1 MSDMLLA
8 YRRYA
13 RFSGRSR
20 RKEYWLFILLVA
32 IGSFVF
38 SALDAALGLG
48 GSATGVADT
57 SHGFNYGFALNG
69 GLLAGVW
76 SLFNLIPSLSVAV
89 RRLHDTGRTG
99 WWLLIVLVPLIG
111 AIVLFVFMCLDG
123 ERGPNRFGP
132 DPKTGA
138 DGAYAA
144 A

>member
-20 RKEYWLFILLVA
+20 RREYWLFILGVV

-38 SALDAALGLG
+38 AALDAALGLG
-48 GSATGVADT
+48 GSATGVAD
-57 SHGFNYGFALNG
+57 SHGFNYSLNG
-69 GLLAGVW
+69 GLLAGIW

-99 WWLLIVLVPLIG
+99 WWLPVVLVPLLG
-111 AIVLFVFMCLDG
+111 TIVFLVFMCLDG
-123 ERGPNRFGP
+123 ERGPNRFGA
-132 DPKTGA
+132 DPKAGTGE
-138 DGAYAA
+138 AYAA